1 MIRDILLRVEVLD
14 YIMDASQTVGL
25 ICISSAFG
33 YTPQANAREAV
44 KPDVSIMIDCMT
56 A

>member
-1 MIRDILLRVEVLD
+1 MICDILLHVEVLD

-25 ICISSAFG
+25 ICVSAFG

-44 KPDVSIMIDCMT
+44 KPDVSIMIGCMT